1 MGKRAM
7 KSHRCLE
14 TMGQHMLVND
24 MQAIRLI
31 KPDRPI
37 RFSVYVHFL
46 SLPIGYFYVSYP

>member
-1 MGKRAM
+1 
-7 KSHRCLE
+7 
-14 TMGQHMLVND
+14 MGQHMLVNG

-37 RFSVYVHFL
+37 RFPVYVHFL